1 MSSAKSAGKYAFS
14 LSVLAA
20 ILYLIGATDIFSAV
34 SGANPWMVIV
44 AISLAFFSQ
53 VLSAARLTQLV
64 QLQQMSLTLLRVL
77 LIGLSAVFYGLLIPG
92 GSVAAFAMRFI
103 QLSRE
108 AQVESVAAAL
118 IMDRVI
124 ATVFLIAIGI
134 VAISFDRAEPFSAVA
149 VAIGTFLTVGV
160 FMYRRRF
167 LRRMLDWLE
176 NASNRDVSTKFR
188 DYAKRIG
195 RAFFKY
201 LEADGRQ
208 ISIIAG
214 ATLLAHLCG
223 CLVYFTIANSL
234 DLNIAL
240 LSICW
245 IRSGIILATM
255 IPVSAAGV
263 GLREVAAITLLVP
276 IGIDEAHAVGF
287 SLLIL
292 IVTPLSVGLI
302 GGVAE
307 LYRVI
312 RSN

>member
-1 MSSAKSAGKYAFS
+1 
-14 LSVLAA
+14 
-20 ILYLIGATDIFSAV
+20 
-34 SGANPWMVIV
+34 MVIV
-44 AISLAFFSQ
+44 AISLALVSQ
-53 VLSAARLTQLV
+53 VFSAMRLNQLV
-64 QLQQMSLTLLRVL
+64 QLQDISLTLLRVL

-108 AQVESVAAAL
+108 ARVESVAVAL
-118 IMDRVI
+118 IMDRII
-124 ATVFLIAIGI
+124 ATVFLIAVGI
-134 VAISFDRAEPFSAVA
+134 VAISFDRAEPLWAVA
-149 VAIGTFLTVGV
+149 VSIGTFLTVGV
-160 FMYRRRF
+160 FMYGRHF
-167 LRRMLDWLE
+167 LRRMLDSLE
-176 NASNRDVSTKFR
+176 NASSRDVSTRLR
-188 DYAKRIG
+188 DYARRTG
-195 RAFFKY
+195 RALLNY

-234 DLNIAL
+234 DLNITL
-240 LSICW
+240 LTICW

-255 IPVSAAGV
+255 IPVSVAGV
-263 GLREVAAITLLVP
+263 GLREVAAIVLLVP
-276 IGIDEAHAVGF
+276 IGIDEAQAVGF

-302 GGVAE
+302 GGLAE

-312 RSN
+312 RPN